1 MKVGCQTGM
10 LVKRRNR
17 MKRAAARKQ
26 SDIDTD
32 NFCLFR
38 RTFLSGLL
46 ALGANALIPKR
57 ASGAQE
63 LATSRGKLHRIDVH
77 HHFAPPR
84 WLSEVTS
91 KELLNART
99 REWVPAK
106 SIEEMDSTGVATAVA
121 SITNPGLWLGDND
134 GTRRLAREC
143 NDYAA
148 KMLNDYP
155 GRFGL
160 FAAMPMPA
168 VDATLREIEY
178 AYDTLK
184 SDGIGLFTSYG
195 DKWLGNAAFAP
206 VFEELNR
213 RKSLVFTHPTAAI
226 CCGNLIAEVPPPMVE
241 YGTDTTRAIASLL
254 FTGTAA
260 RFPDIRFIF
269 SHAGGTAP
277 YLTERFIR
285 SERNLKDRAQRFP
298 KGVLYELKKFYYDV
312 ALTTNP
318 VPLAALMKLV
328 PVSQVLFGSDFPS
341 GGTIDVT
348 GLANYGF
355 SASDLL
361 AIERENAL
369 RLLPRLKA

>member
-1 MKVGCQTGM
+1 
-10 LVKRRNR
+10 
-17 MKRAAARKQ
+17 MKRAAARNH
-26 SDIDTD
+26 SGIDAD
-32 NFCLFR
+32 YFCLSR
-38 RTFLSGLL
+38 RTFLGGLV
-46 ALGANALIPKR
+46 ALGANALIPWR
-57 ASGAQE
+57 ESAAQE
-63 LATSRGKLHRIDVH
+63 LAAGRGKPHRIDVH

-84 WLSEVTS
+84 WLAEVAT
-91 KELLNART
+91 KERLNVRT
-99 REWVPAK
+99 RDWMPAK
-106 SIEEMDSTGVATAVA
+106 SIEDMDKAGVAIAVA
-121 SITNPGLWLGDND
+121 SITNPGLWFGDND
-134 GTRRLAREC
+134 ATRRLTREC
-143 NDYAA
+143 NDYTA
-148 KMLNDYP
+148 KMIQDHP
-155 GRFGL
+155 DRFGL

-195 DKWLGNAAFAP
+195 DKWLGNALFAP

-213 RKSLVFTHPTAAI
+213 RKALVFTHPTAAN
-226 CCGNLIAEVPPPMVE
+226 CCGNLIAEVPPAIVE

-285 SERNLKDRAQRFP
+285 LERNVKDQAQRLP
-298 KGVLYELKKFYYDV
+298 KGVMHELKKFHYDV
-312 ALTTNP
+312 AFAANP
-318 VPLAALMKLV
+318 VPLAALLKLV
-328 PVSQVLFGSDFPS
+328 PVSQVLFGSDFPTS
-341 GGTIDVT
+341 PSEDSVK
-348 GLANYGF
+348 GLADYSF
-355 SASDLL
+355 SVSDLL

>member
-1 MKVGCQTGM
+1 MPRSM
-10 LVKRRNR
+10 SSELMRKRITMNYAATRNQ
-17 MKRAAARKQ
+17 MGKYVEHV
-26 SDIDTD
+26 S
-32 NFCLFR
+32 LSR
-38 RTFLSGLL
+38 RSFLSGL
-46 ALGANALIPKR
+46 AVLGANTLVPWGGA
-57 ASGAQE
+57 AAQE
-63 LATSRGKLHRIDVH
+63 LAVGRGKPHRIDVH
-77 HHFAPPR
+77 HHIAPPR
-84 WLSEVTS
+84 WLAEVTS

-99 REWVPAK
+99 REWIPTK

-121 SITNPGLWLGDND
+121 SITNPGLWFGDND
-134 GTRRLAREC
+134 ATRRLAREC

-148 KMLNDYP
+148 KMIQDHP

-160 FAAMPMPA
+160 FAAMPMPT

-213 RKSLVFTHPTAAI
+213 RKALVFTHPTAAN
-226 CCGNLIAEVPPPMVE
+226 CCGNLIAEVAPATVE

-285 SERNLKDRAQRFP
+285 AERNLKDRAQRFP
-298 KGVLYELKKFYYDV
+298 KGVLYELKKFHYDV
-312 ALTTNP
+312 ALTANP

-348 GLANYGF
+348 GLADYGF

>member
-1 MKVGCQTGM
+1 M
-10 LVKRRNR
+10 
-17 MKRAAARKQ
+17 
-26 SDIDTD
+26 
-32 NFCLFR
+32 
-38 RTFLSGLL
+38 GLL
-46 ALGANALIPKR
+46 ALGANALI
-57 ASGAQE
+57 SEGAWTQE
-63 LATSRGKLHRIDVH
+63 LAGSRGKPHRIDIH
-77 HHFAPPR
+77 HHFAPPP

-99 REWVPAK
+99 REWIPAK

-121 SITNPGLWLGDND
+121 SITNPGLWFGDNSA
-134 GTRRLAREC
+134 TRRLAREC

-148 KMLNDYP
+148 KMMNDHP

-168 VDATLREIEY
+168 IDATLREIEY

-184 SDGIGLFTSYG
+184 CDGIGLFTSYG

-213 RKSLVFTHPTAAI
+213 RKALVFTHPTAAN
-226 CCGNLIAEVPPPMVE
+226 CCGNLIAEVPPTMVE

-277 YLTERFIR
+277 YLTERFVR
-285 SERNLKDRAQRFP
+285 AERNLKDRAQKFP

-312 ALTTNP
+312 ALTANP
-318 VPLAALMKLV
+318 VPLAALLKLV
-328 PVSQVLFGSDFPS
+328 PVSQVLFGTDFPS
-341 GGTIDVT
+341 GGSIEAGVA
-348 GLANYGF
+348 GLTEYGL
-355 SASDLL
+355 SAGDLR